1 MFSLSHQAMVRLHR
15 ILFSWKKL
23 PLSMFG
29 EFRSAK
35 FGNQFDRVA
44 LSRRAFVLFNRRES
58 RRVPRGST
66 CLGWDTPK
74 HTAQIPGCRASKIWS
89 FQYKPGDKSEVN
101 GQRRMVLGDLTKPE
115 SFQPGR
121 LPAFDMIMC
130 NQVFEHVVEPFA
142 AARTLHRLLKPGG
155 LVFWSAPFLERNH
168 FRHADFFR
176 YTVDGAKALFLRAGF
191 EILVVAKVG
200 DSFTTT
206 GYLMGYG
213 AGDVDSNYTASNVAS
228 ILRDANEGDCE
239 DPQQW
244 NYMGVNLVARKPA
257 QVAIKTIT

>member
-1 MFSLSHQAMVRLHR
+1 
-15 ILFSWKKL
+15 
-23 PLSMFG
+23 
-29 EFRSAK
+29 
-35 FGNQFDRVA
+35 
-44 LSRRAFVLFNRRES
+44 
-58 RRVPRGST
+58 
-66 CLGWDTPK
+66 
-74 HTAQIPGCRASKIWS
+74 
-89 FQYKPGDKSEVN
+89 
-101 GQRRMVLGDLTKPE
+101 MVLGDLTKPE
-115 SFQPGR
+115 SFEPGR

-257 QVAIKTIT
+257 QVAIKTISYRV